1 MLYARSGSVRA
12 IYVRNG
18 HDIPMMVLETER
30 VILRW
35 LSVDDEDFILNLLNQ
50 PSFIQYIGDR
60 GVKNLSDARLYIE
73 SRFVESYRRFGFGL
87 YLVELK
93 EYKTSIGICGFVKRD
108 TLPDA
113 DIGFAFLP
121 QYCSQGYAF
130 ESARAVFDYGKN
142 ILGFKRILAITTKDN
157 ESSCKLLAKIGFKF
171 ERMIKLPNEEDEN
184 KLFSSDVQQVS
195 GREAKHLFF

>member
-1 MLYARSGSVRA
+1 M
-12 IYVRNG
+12 I
-18 HDIPMMVLETER
+18 VLETER

-35 LSVDDEDFILNLLNQ
+35 LTAVDADFILNLLNQ

-73 SRFVESYRRFGFGL
+73 SKFIESYRRFGFGL

-93 EYKTSIGICGFVKRD
+93 QDKTPIGICGFVKRD

-121 QYCSQGYAF
+121 QYWSQGYAF
-130 ESARAVFDYGKN
+130 ESARAALDYGKS
-142 ILGFKRILAITTKDN
+142 ILGFRRILAITTKDN
-157 ESSCKLLAKIGFKF
+157 DSSGKLLAKVGLKY
-171 ERMIKLPNEEDEN
+171 ERMIRLSDEEDES
-184 KLFSSDVQQVS
+184 KLFSSN
-195 GREAKHLFF
+195 A